1 MISIQLDKQRT
12 IIITK
17 TLAPNCINAVDY
29 IYTWIS
35 CFRADSDDYDRALIA
50 MRIIPQYLLMAL
62 YIPVLLFALFD
73 IYSGLK
79 MREWV
84 LYTGL
89 CKVTLHSLLVTLVS

>member
-1 MISIQLDKQRT
+1 MDFFFRSYWDDFGR
-12 IIITK
+12 
-17 TLAPNCINAVDY
+17 AV
-29 IYTWIS
+29 
-35 CFRADSDDYDRALIA
+35 IA
-50 MRIIPQYLLMAL
+50 MIVMPQYLLVAL

-79 MREWV
+79 MREQI